1 MKSFGLEIFSGR
13 KAIFLLMAAVFV
25 FSLLAVNNS
34 LDTGDAWSYL
44 VGAKAIALGQGY
56 TDISNPFSP
65 PLFHYPPAFSAVLAG
80 AFLLF
85 GESYFLAKLV
95 SLIFATLSIGLI
107 YFLLEERFGKNTLL
121 ITAAISLNLLFL
133 WYSTMILSEAMF
145 LFVSLSAILFF
156 EKNYSVKI
164 KESEKNINKNKKLKG
179 IGGIKWI
186 DEFKFPVIFAI
197 LLAFTFF
204 TRSIGITLAIAAII
218 FLAMKKSWKF
228 LGIVAVIF
236 ILLLTPWFYRNE
248 IVYASVE
255 KLSPLKT
262 FFLIDTGYPELG
274 TITAVDF
281 IFRLGGNAY
290 FYFFSSIPETLFSPL
305 DAAGWFIQ
313 NPLLEIFGIAI
324 SLIFLYGLF
333 SALRKKIGLIEIY
346 TIVYLLMMLSW
357 GYHDPGA
364 VDRFLYPVLPFI
376 FLYFVQGISILLEN
390 FKKQIKPL
398 TPEKALAYFLILII
412 AVSLASDVYYIGSL
426 EERQNK
432 TEWGNFLTA
441 ADYIDKNIPQDAV
454 IIANFDKAVYL
465 LTGNKTYGMN
475 FSSEEELGQLLDKCG
490 AKYILL
496 TDFPEPEDAVLF
508 WEFRYEKVFEI
519 QGSETILFKLK
530 EAN

>member
-1 MKSFGLEIFSGR
+1 MKSSGLEIFSGR
-13 KAIFLLMAAVFV
+13 KAIFLLMAAVFI

-44 VGAKAIALGQGY
+44 VGAKAIALGEGY
-56 TDISNPFSP
+56 TDISSPFSQ

-95 SLIFATLSIGLI
+95 SLIFAVLSIGLI
-107 YFLLEERFGKNTLL
+107 YFLLEERFGKNALL

-156 EKNYSVKI
+156 EKNYSGKI
-164 KESEKNINKNKKLKG
+164 RENKKNKKLRET
-179 IGGIKWI
+179 KWI
-186 DEFKFPVIFAI
+186 EEFKFPIIFAI

-218 FLAMKKSWKF
+218 FLAMKKSWKI

-236 ILLLTPWFYRNE
+236 ILLLAPWFYRNE

-255 KLSPLKT
+255 KLSPFKI
-262 FFLIDTGYPELG
+262 FFLIDTGHPEFG

-281 IFRLGGNAY
+281 IFRLGNNAY
-290 FYFFSSIPETLFSPL
+290 FYFFKSIPETIFSPL

-313 NPLLEIFGIAI
+313 NPLLEIFGLAI

-346 TIVYLLMMLSW
+346 TIIYLLMLLSW
-357 GYHDPGA
+357 GYHDSGA

-376 FLYFVQGISILLEN
+376 FLYFVQGISILLEKY
-390 FKKQIKPL
+390 KKYIKSL
-398 TPEKALAYFLILII
+398 QPEKALAYLLILII
-412 AVSLASDVYYIGSL
+412 ATSLASDVYYIGSL

-432 TEWGNFLTA
+432 TEWGNFLAA
-441 ADYIDKNIPQDAV
+441 ADFIDKNIPQDAV
-454 IIANFDKAVYL
+454 IIANFPKALYL

-519 QGSETILFKLK
+519 PDSETMLFKIK